1 MTHRLEQLAA
11 IFGQLALL
19 AVGGVNTVVPEM
31 QRQVVQVHGWMP
43 AHEFTA
49 LFALAQAAPGPNM
62 LVATLV
68 GWQVAGLAG
77 AAVAT
82 FSLVAPACLLTF
94 VVSGAWQRFRAA
106 RWRVVVQAGL
116 TPVTVGLLLAAAA
129 VLARGA
135 VHSVD
140 TVLRVK
146 LVKGHSERNRMLS
159 GRGSRR
165 AHRRAACGRQQS
177 E

>member
-43 AHEFTA
+43 AREFTA

-68 GWQVAGLAG
+68 GWRVAGLAG

-82 FSLVAPACLLTF
+82 LSLVAPACLLTF
-94 VVSGAWQRFRAA
+94 FVSGAWQRFRTA

-116 TPVTVGLLLAAAA
+116 TPVTVGLLLAAAV

-135 VHSVD
+135 VHGVGAAAIFVA
-140 TVLRVK
+140 TTTAVLSDRVHP
-146 LVKGHSERNRMLS
+146 LWLL
-159 GRGSRR
+159 
-165 AHRRAACGRQQS
+165 AAGAALGVAGLA
-177 E
+177 

>member
-82 FSLVAPACLLTF
+82 LSLVAPACLLTF

-135 VHSVD
+135 VHGVGAAVIFLA
-140 TVLRVK
+140 TTAAVL
-146 LVKGHSERNRMLS
+146 
-159 GRGSRR
+159 GSRL
-165 AHRRAACGRQQS
+165 HPLWLLAAGAALGAAGLV
-177 E
+177 